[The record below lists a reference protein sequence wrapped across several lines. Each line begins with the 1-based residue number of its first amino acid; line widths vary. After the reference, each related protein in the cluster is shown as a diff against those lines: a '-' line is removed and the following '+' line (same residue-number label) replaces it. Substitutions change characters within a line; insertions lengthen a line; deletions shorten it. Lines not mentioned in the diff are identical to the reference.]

1 MFIFIIKVALGI
13 LLIVW
18 ATMMFV
24 EIFKKK
30 PTLTNSENN
39 ILYVKE
45 HMDVFGCK
53 DGEGC
58 DENFER
64 NEEIIVLSSEQ
75 LGLNST
81 GGGTY

>member
-1 MFIFIIKVALGI
+1 MFVFIIKVVLGI
-13 LLIVW
+13 LLIVC

-30 PTLTNSENN
+30 PALTKSENN

-58 DENFER
+58 NENFER
-64 NEEIIVLSSEQ
+64 NKEIIVLSPEQ
-75 LGLNST
+75 IGLNST